1 MTPAPAPSRPF
12 AFDQEF
18 AEDGRVMRAVDWRPA
33 KRAYLPAE
41 VEALVAQAAA
51 EARAQALAEVEGQR
65 AAALAV
71 VADGV
76 ARGVGALSDVAR
88 RHREESA
95 GLALSCGR
103 VLASA
108 ALERFPA
115 GAVTAAIEALG
126 REIEAQARLT
136 VRAAGLDEEARRL
149 IEDACAQAG
158 HSGAVVFRD
167 DPAMPPA
174 AFELGWADGRAEYDP
189 EGAARRLSD
198 ALNSALAA
206 EAGHAEP
213 LNLGA

>member
-1 MTPAPAPSRPF
+1 MTSHRPF

-18 AEDGRVMRAVDWRPA
+18 AEDGRVIRAADWRPA

-51 EARAQALAEVEGQR
+51 EARTKALNEVEGQR

-76 ARGVGALSDVAR
+76 ARGVSALAEVAR

-95 GLALSCGR
+95 DLALACGR

-108 ALERFPA
+108 ALDHFPA
-115 GAVTAAIEALG
+115 GAVTGAIEALG

-136 VRAAGLDEEARRL
+136 VRTAGLDDEARRL

-158 HSGAVVFRD
+158 HAGSVAFRD
-167 DPAMPPA
+167 DPTMAPA
-174 AFELGWADGRAEYDP
+174 AFELSWADGRAEYDP
-189 EGAARRLSD
+189 DGAARRLAD
-198 ALNSALAA
+198 ALHSALAA

>member
-1 MTPAPAPSRPF
+1 MTGARPF

-18 AEDGRVMRAVDWRPA
+18 ADDGRVLRAAEWRPA

-51 EARAQALAEVEGQR
+51 EARAQALAEADGQR
-65 AAALAV
+65 SAALAV
-71 VADGV
+71 IADAV
-76 ARGVGALSDVAR
+76 ARGLPALSQVAR

-95 GLALSCGR
+95 ELALACGR
-103 VLASA
+103 TLAST
-108 ALERFPA
+108 ALARFPA

-126 REIEAQARLT
+126 REIEAQGRLSI
-136 VRAAGLDEEARRL
+136 RAAGLDDEARRL

-158 HSGAVVFRD
+158 HTGLVAFSD

-174 AFELGWADGRAEYDP
+174 AFELSWADGRAEFDLD
-189 EGAARRLSD
+189 GAAQRLSE
-198 ALNSALAA
+198 ALHSALAA

-213 LNLGA
+213 LDLGA

>member
-1 MTPAPAPSRPF
+1 MNAARPF
-12 AFDQEF
+12 VFDQEF
-18 AEDGRVMRAVDWRPA
+18 AEDGRVLRAADWRPA
-33 KRAYLPAE
+33 RRAYLPAE

-51 EARAQALAEVEGQR
+51 DARAEALAEVEGRR
-65 AAALAV
+65 AAALTV
-71 VADGV
+71 IADGV
-76 ARGVGALSDVAR
+76 ARGVAALSEVAQ

-103 VLASA
+103 VLAST

-126 REIEAQARLT
+126 REIEAQGRLT
-136 VRAAGLDEEARRL
+136 VRAAGLDDETRRL

-158 HSGAVVFRD
+158 HAGAVAFRD
-167 DPAMPPA
+167 DPSMPPA
-174 AFELGWADGRAEYDP
+174 AFELSWADGRAEYDP
-189 EGAARRLSD
+189 DGAARRMAD

-213 LNLGA
+213 IDLGA

>member
-1 MTPAPAPSRPF
+1 MTQPADVRPF

-18 AEDGRVMRAVDWRPA
+18 SDDGRVVRPSQWRPA

-65 AAALAV
+65 SAALAV

-76 ARGVGALSDVAR
+76 ARGMTVLSDVAQ
-88 RHREESA
+88 RHREQSA
-95 GLALSCGR
+95 GLALACGR
-103 VLASA
+103 ALAGA

-115 GAVTAAIEALG
+115 GGITGAIEALG

-136 VRAAGLDEEARRL
+136 IRAAGLDDEARRQ
-149 IEDACAQAG
+149 IEDACVQAG
-158 HSGAVVFRD
+158 HAGAVTFRD
-167 DPAMPPA
+167 DPSMAPA
-174 AFELGWADGRAEYDP
+174 AFELTWADGRAEFDP
-189 EGAARRLSD
+189 DAAAARLAD
-198 ALNSALAA
+198 ALHSALAA

-213 LNLGA
+213 LDLGA